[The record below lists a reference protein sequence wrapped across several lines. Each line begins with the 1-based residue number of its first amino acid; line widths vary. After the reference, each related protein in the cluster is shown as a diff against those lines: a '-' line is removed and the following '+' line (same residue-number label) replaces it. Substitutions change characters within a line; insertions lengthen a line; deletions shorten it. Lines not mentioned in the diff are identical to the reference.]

1 MCNES
6 SCHLFPRFRF
16 FAPEVHS
23 ICFLWKAVHY
33 RNEKNPVLFSPK
45 EPFFSSFGIRAE
57 STVFSGGKNGES
69 GVADVVF

>member
-1 MCNES
+1 
-6 SCHLFPRFRF
+6 L
-16 FAPEVHS
+16 
-23 ICFLWKAVHY
+23 FLWKAVHY